1 MKFVLVNERSP
12 ARSSVCAFCGASIG
26 NSYLR
31 EFDTQ
36 LYYCDRHCY
45 EFHCERVIDLYLPSS
60 RRLGDLTFSNEAILP
75 S

>member
-1 MKFVLVNERSP
+1 MKFVLVNGRSP
-12 ARSSVCAFCGASIG
+12 DRSSVCAFCGASIG
-26 NSYLR
+26 NSYRR

-36 LYYCDRHCY
+36 IYHCDRYCY

-60 RRLGDLTFSNEAILP
+60 RRLGGRALSNGAILP